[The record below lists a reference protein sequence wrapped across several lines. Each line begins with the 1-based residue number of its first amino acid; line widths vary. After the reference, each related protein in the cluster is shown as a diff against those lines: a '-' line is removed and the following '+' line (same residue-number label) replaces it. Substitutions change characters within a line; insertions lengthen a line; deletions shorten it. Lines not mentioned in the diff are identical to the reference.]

1 MVSNNDGLR
10 SRSMMMR
17 FGAGLMAALVLAGCS
32 DNKNLGNRTTVLNT
46 KPAIF
51 LRASPDGDASQLIGS
66 FLPDEVADAD
76 VDEGSAVRTRCS
88 EFIKAKRIP
97 ANGEFTEIASASSG
111 ASGSIGVKSIAKV
124 EMGGKTAEALMVRYS
139 LIEKMDADVDEAGL
153 QQCCSTA
160 PDQCSKRYIAGALMA
175 DGNYYAATDA
185 NFDAGVDLEA
195 LKLANLPIDASVV
208 YEQDMK
214 WERKV
219 AFKRQYFAFNVKK
232 SLAGGLG
239 GPVVATNPND
249 CSWANN
255 VPKDLDGVYFVG
267 VSNPMPT
274 EKLAREDAMRDAR
287 DQVIKYLGEFL
298 QEADQSVKKTV
309 GSAADIQV
317 LMDNTQV
324 REAMSGGL
332 AKSVKDQKWCG
343 PIETASPSGMKATMK
358 ALAYFPNSERKSAGI
373 VAIKSMIERQK
384 AAKMNTAA
392 LEQLLMTMEGAK

>member
-1 MVSNNDGLR
+1 MWKQAVCV
-10 SRSMMMR
+10 
-17 FGAGLMAALVLAGCS
+17 VLAATCVGGCS

-46 KPAIF
+46 KPSIF
-51 LRASPDGDASQLIGS
+51 LRGTPDGDASQLIGS
-66 FLPDEVADAD
+66 FIPDEIPDAE
-76 VDEGSAVRTRCS
+76 VDEGSAIRTRCS
-88 EFIKAKRIP
+88 EFIKPKRIP
-97 ANGEFTEIASASSG
+97 ATGEYSEIAAASSG
-111 ASGSIGVKSIAKV
+111 ASGSLGVKSIAKV
-124 EMGGKTAEALMVRYS
+124 NLGGNSAEGLMVRYS

-153 QQCCSTA
+153 QQCCSIA

-175 DGNYYAATDA
+175 DGNYYGATESGM
-185 NFDAGVDLEA
+185 DAGLDVEA
-195 LKLANLPIDASVV
+195 LSLANVPIDAKLV
-208 YEQDMK
+208 YEQDMM

-219 AFKRQYFAFNVKK
+219 NFKRQYFAFNVKK

-239 GPVVATNPND
+239 GAVAAAKPDD

-255 VPKDLDGVYFVG
+255 LPKDLDGMYFVG

-287 DQVIKYLGEFL
+287 EQVIKYMGEFL
-298 QEADQSVKKTV
+298 QDAQQSVQKTV

-324 REAMSGGL
+324 KEAMSGGL

-343 PIETASPSGMKATMK
+343 PQEIPTPSGMKSTMK
-358 ALAYFPNSERKSAGI
+358 ALAYFPNSERKNASI
-373 VAIKSMIERQK
+373 VALKTMIDRQK

-392 LEQLLMTMEGAK
+392 LEQMLVGLEGAK